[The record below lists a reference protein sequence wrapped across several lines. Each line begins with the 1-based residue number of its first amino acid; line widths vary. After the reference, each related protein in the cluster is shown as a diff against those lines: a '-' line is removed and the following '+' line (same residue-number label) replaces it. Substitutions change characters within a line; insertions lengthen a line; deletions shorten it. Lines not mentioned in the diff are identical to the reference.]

1 MSYLIHIV
9 DLPYKREV
17 EKVHSSRYGQKGIRY
32 APKSKPT
39 KEDVKKI
46 NERNRIK
53 KLRRKIEM
61 NFDFGDYHTVLTYR
75 KEDRPDPQEAKK
87 RLKEFLKA
95 VRKAYQAQGQPLK
108 YIVVTEYENSAIHH
122 HLILND
128 IGRTPAIIRKLWP
141 YGNAYFT
148 VVRERGEIGRAHV

>member
-1 MSYLIHIV
+1 MPYLIKIT

-17 EKVHSSRYGQKGIRY
+17 EKVHSSRYGKKVKP

-39 KEDVKKI
+39 KEEVEKV

-75 KEDRPDPQEAKK
+75 KEERPEPAEAKTILK
-87 RLKEFLKA
+87 DFLKEL
-95 VRKAYQAQGQPLK
+95 RKLYRKLGEELK
-108 YIVVTEYENSAIHH
+108 YIVVTEYETTAIHH
-122 HLILND
+122 QVGGQAVL
-128 IGRTPAIIRKLWP
+128 GRQTK
-141 YGNAYFT
+141 
-148 VVRERGEIGRAHV
+148 